1 MDRRMDLNNMST
13 VLFDFD
19 GVLMQSIEDHHRSWN
34 EVFRAYDR
42 EIGWEEF
49 SVLEGQ
55 SLFAIAEQLC
65 RHHGIAESESEKIGR
80 AKNEIYLQ
88 QAKFK
93 LYDGAMPLLDFMKK
107 KNVRQGLVTGAHR
120 DRLEKS
126 VDNHFLS
133 YFNAIVTADDVAH
146 TKPHPEPFLKAAS
159 FMSAEI
165 DECIVVENA
174 PLGITAAKRA
184 GMLCIAITST
194 LPEQFLTEADLIIN
208 NLKELSMLFEGVSIE
223 NNSGK

>member
-1 MDRRMDLNNMST
+1 MDLNNIST

-19 GVLMQSIEDHHRSWN
+19 GVLMQSIEDHYRSWN
-34 EVFRAYDR
+34 DVFRTYDR

-65 RHHGIAESESEKIGR
+65 RHHGIAVSESEKIGR
-80 AKNEIYLQ
+80 MKNEIYLQ
-88 QAKFK
+88 KAKFK
-93 LYDGAMPLLDFMKK
+93 LYDGAMPLLDFLKK

-120 DRLEKS
+120 DRFEKS
-126 VDNHFLS
+126 VDGHFRS
-133 YFNAIVTADDVAH
+133 YFDAIVTADDVVH

-165 DECIVVENA
+165 RECMVVENA

-184 GMLCIAITST
+184 GMLCIAIAST
-194 LPEQFLTEADLIIN
+194 LPEQFLTEADLILN
-208 NLKELSMLFEGVSIE
+208 NLNELSKLFESVRIE
-223 NNSGK
+223 GNSGK